1 MSLSMGTL
9 VGCGNSSN
17 NVTVPET
24 EQVAVTETVEE
35 VEATETE
42 EITEA
47 TEATEEAAETVT
59 ESTETAEAE
68 APAVTADPD
77 GRTYEAMDKT
87 MYAKS
92 QVNVR
97 SKASQDGEKLGALKA
112 NEEVKVTGRC
122 NETGWYRISY
132 AGNTGYVSD
141 KYLTD
146 TKATAQASKN
156 NSTSSNGKN
165 NASNGKNNTAAS
177 GTTSNGN
184 QASTANGTGTNS
196 APTTQTPA
204 GNGGGN
210 TSTPAQTQT
219 PSQTPTQNPTPTPA
233 PTPEQTPSQTPSQT
247 PDNNG
252 GGSTS
257 TPSTPDNGGNTGGST
272 SSGDQFGGAPD
283 YGITVPI
290 EPYEPPAGS
299 GDIIGNP
306 DSGIES
312 APNWRPGGPSNW
324 AN

>member
-42 EITEA
+42 EITEEIEA
-47 TEATEEAAETVT
+47 TETTEEAAETVT
-59 ESTETAEAE
+59 ESTETTEAESE

-146 TKATAQASKN
+146 TKAAAQASKN

-177 GTTSNGN
+177 GTKSNGN

-210 TSTPAQTQT
+210 NGGANTSTPAQNQT
-219 PSQTPTQNPTPTPA
+219 PAPNPTPA
-233 PTPEQTPSQTPSQT
+233 PSPTPAPTPSQT

-252 GGSTS
+252 GGTS
-257 TPSTPDNGGNTGGST
+257 TPSTPNNG
-272 SSGDQFGGAPD
+272 SGTTAPD

-290 EPYEPPAGS
+290 EPYEPPTNNDVTVVPD
-299 GDIIGNP
+299 DIKPAP
-306 DSGIES
+306 D
-312 APNWRPGGPSNW
+312 WHPSW
-324 AN
+324 ED